1 MSWLAATPVT
11 GVVPGHSALP
21 VTLAFD
27 ASNLPSGLYHARLA
41 IEHNDPNQPF
51 PAEVPVALTVFVP
64 TAVVLNDLSTT
75 QPGSAMPTSLPLAA
89 LPAAAVVALS
99 LVGWRNRKR

>member
-1 MSWLAATPVT
+1 
-11 GVVPGHSALP
+11 
-21 VTLAFD
+21 
-27 ASNLPSGLYHARLA
+27 LA

-51 PAEVPVALTVFVP
+51 PAEVPVALTVYVP

-75 QPGSAMPTSLPLAA
+75 QPGAAMPVSIPLTA

-99 LVGWRNRKR
+99 LAGWRNRKR